1 MVDEVARTADEKAQM
16 YSALLGSVSVVNSV
30 IDDDNDFCNDLD
42 AAGKKERTTR
52 SAGYLSMAVALDD
65 WGDEDM
71 STVNAAI
78 SAAAAYS
85 PVDKEPES
93 S

>member
-1 MVDEVARTADEKAQM
+1 MSDEVARTADEKAQM
-16 YSALLGSVSVVNSV
+16 YSALLGSVSVINSV

-71 STVNAAI
+71 TTVDAAI
-78 SAAAAYS
+78 TAAAAYEGTS
-85 PVDKEPES
+85 
-93 S
+93 

>member
-1 MVDEVARTADEKAQM
+1 MPENEVIERTAEEKAQM
-16 YSALLGSVSVVNSV
+16 YSALLGSVSVITNV

-78 SAAAAYS
+78 SAADAYS
-85 PVDKEPES
+85 PS
-93 S
+93 

>member
-1 MVDEVARTADEKAQM
+1 MPEIEVVERTADEKAQM
-16 YSALLGSVSVVNSV
+16 YSALLGSVSVITNV

-42 AAGKKERTTR
+42 AVGKKERTTR

-78 SAAAAYS
+78 SAADAYS
-85 PVDKEPES
+85 PS
-93 S
+93 

>member
-1 MVDEVARTADEKAQM
+1 MSEETVERTAEEKAQM
-16 YSALLGSVSVVNSV
+16 YSALLGSVSVITNV

-42 AAGKKERTTR
+42 ATGKKERTTR

-85 PVDKEPES
+85 PS
-93 S
+93 

>member
-1 MVDEVARTADEKAQM
+1 MPEIEVVERTADEKAQM
-16 YSALLGSVSVVNSV
+16 YSALLGSVSVITNV

-78 SAAAAYS
+78 SAADAYS
-85 PVDKEPES
+85 PS
-93 S
+93 

>member
-1 MVDEVARTADEKAQM
+1 MSEEEVARTADEKAQM

-42 AAGKKERTTR
+42 ATGKKERTTR

-78 SAAAAYS
+78 TSAAAYS
-85 PVDKEPES
+85 PS
-93 S
+93 